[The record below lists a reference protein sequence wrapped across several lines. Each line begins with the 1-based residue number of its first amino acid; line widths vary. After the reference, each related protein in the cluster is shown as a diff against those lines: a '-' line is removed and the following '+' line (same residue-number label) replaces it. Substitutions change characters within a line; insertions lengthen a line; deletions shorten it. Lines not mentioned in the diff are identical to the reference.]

1 MFLFHAH
8 GNTRV
13 RSKRH
18 RIPPS
23 QVSFGWR
30 KRPAAFHLLSHA
42 CTQPQNC
49 VIWPLSISLG
59 VVARLSLLQLSK
71 NPSHLTAGKGQVA
84 GYTHTDK
91 SLLGHSAPSLL
102 RGMRKCNLEN
112 LPVWGDVRQKI
123 LERRWECLVAHF
135 ESYQQL
141 VITQGTPLKW
151 PAGILWL
158 SSHLFACPL
167 PSCSVRDLLVS
178 SADAIPHTAPWA
190 GSPVLTSFNTNVFCG
205 IKFKCLKM
213 WDLHKFPMLSSDR
226 NF

>member
-1 MFLFHAH
+1 MHVGILASGLKDTGSLPPRSHLAGERGQLPFISSLTHAH
-8 GNTRV
+8 SPRT
-13 RSKRH
+13 
-18 RIPPS
+18 
-23 QVSFGWR
+23 VSFG
-30 KRPAAFHLLSHA
+30 LSP
-42 CTQPQNC
+42 CCSEWWQGFPCCGLVKTPVTSQQER
-49 VIWPLSISLG
+49 G
-59 VVARLSLLQLSK
+59 RLQDM
-71 NPSHLTAGKGQVA
+71 
-84 GYTHTDK
+84 YTHRDK
-91 SLLGHSAPSLL
+91 SLLGHSAPSLP

-141 VITQGTPLKW
+141 VIIQGTPLTW

-190 GSPVLTSFNTNVFCG
+190 GSPVLASFNTNVFCD